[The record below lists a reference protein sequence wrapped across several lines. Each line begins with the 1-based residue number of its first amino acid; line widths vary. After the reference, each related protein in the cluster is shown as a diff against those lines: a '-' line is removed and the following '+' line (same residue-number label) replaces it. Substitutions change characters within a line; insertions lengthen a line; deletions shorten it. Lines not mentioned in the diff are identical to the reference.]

1 MQESTGNRRD
11 RTYSEPGGKEGGT
24 SCSFHENLLGRSS
37 EEVEVFV
44 YPSQYFTVKFREIF
58 TDTKI
63 NNDMRNKVQVA

>member
-37 EEVEVFV
+37 EEFEVFV
-44 YPSQYFTVKFREIF
+44 YPSQYG
-58 TDTKI
+58 KI
-63 NNDMRNKVQVA
+63 QRGIHRYENQ